1 MPQSS
6 MEQEALER
14 VRRMYGGFDTRGRT
28 RHEPLLSPAEK
39 EETEK
44 TEEKEDQPQ
53 PLSMQK
59 EERNLL
65 DELLKDNERSL
76 ILLLLLVLY
85 SEKADSSLLLA
96 LMYLIL

>member
-1 MPQSS
+1 
-6 MEQEALER
+6 
-14 VRRMYGGFDTRGRT
+14 
-28 RHEPLLSPAEK
+28 
-39 EETEK
+39 
-44 TEEKEDQPQ
+44 
-53 PLSMQK
+53 MQK

>member
-1 MPQSS
+1 

-14 VRRMYGGFDTRGRT
+14 VRRMYGGFDIRKPAPPKP
-28 RHEPLLSPAEK
+28 EPKPVKEEKPSECEQPPAEK
-39 EETEK
+39 
-44 TEEKEDQPQ
+44 
-53 PLSMQK
+53 
-59 EERNLL
+59 NLL

-85 SEKADSSLLLA
+85 SEKADASLLLA

>member
-1 MPQSS
+1 MPHNT

-14 VRRMYGGFDTRGRT
+14 VRRMYGSFDRGKSAPKIPDPKPD
-28 RHEPLLSPAEK
+28 HS
-39 EETEK
+39 
-44 TEEKEDQPQ
+44 EEKNEREVPIEQP
-53 PLSMQK
+53 SK
-59 EERNLL
+59 EKNLL

-85 SEKADSSLLLA
+85 SEKADASLLLS

>member
-1 MPQSS
+1 MPQST

-14 VRRMYGGFDTRGRT
+14 VRRMYGSFDTRKPAPPKP
-28 RHEPLLSPAEK
+28 EPSHPKKEEKPEGELSPPKPSQEK
-39 EETEK
+39 
-44 TEEKEDQPQ
+44 
-53 PLSMQK
+53 
-59 EERNLL
+59 NLL

-85 SEKADSSLLLA
+85 SEKADASLLLS

>member
-1 MPQSS
+1 

-14 VRRMYGGFDTRGRT
+14 VRRMYGGFDTRKPAPPKQET
-28 RHEPLLSPAEK
+28 KPPKEEKPPECEQPPAEK
-39 EETEK
+39 
-44 TEEKEDQPQ
+44 
-53 PLSMQK
+53 
-59 EERNLL
+59 NLL

-85 SEKADSSLLLA
+85 SEKADASLLLA

>member
-14 VRRMYGGFDTRGRT
+14 IRRMYGGFDTRGRT

-39 EETEK
+39 EETEKTEK

-76 ILLLLLVLY
+76 ILLLLLVIR
-85 SEKADSSLLLA
+85 E
-96 LMYLIL
+96 YLPVLRN